1 MDQTKPGHQVVK
13 PPTTISSMLNEPTA
27 YKEPSSGDSAYASQ
41 NNSKH
46 SSLSNPH
53 NGLNTHHLASTEP
66 NAHEKTPSPVFN
78 GITPHPLSSPTGAM
92 SVASIVSPT
101 IPEHQDTMASN
112 RLSVQTID
120 SALHNGSFDGDS
132 RRESVDSR
140 LGANFGDMRL
150 SSHSGPSPYTSNN
163 QSTTSLQSSLAQ
175 QRNPGATDRPS
186 IGFRY
191 ADQFSPRTSRFSGS
205 SDPVSPTRGILA
217 SKTAPPIHGPPS
229 REIAEAPHAI
239 PGQAWALDFSADTS
253 EADAHVNRQGTSFY
267 NDDSRRNS
275 FTDSIASSAYTTES
289 RLPHGQRRL
298 DDPSDPTNRL
308 SRASSELQVSTHHH
322 SLQHRQVA
330 DLQGES
336 GTSPGGSQPYSRT
349 PELRVSHKLAERKR
363 RTEMKDLFDQLR
375 DLMPQERGSK
385 ASKWEILTKAISEYT
400 RATQDITKLS
410 SRLRSVEHE
419 LETSRREATA
429 LRLENGQLRAE
440 LSNFANPHRPA
451 AQPAMNNY
459 PPPPNHAYG
468 ENGIDRGARRER
480 NNYDLRSAEQLP
492 PIRNAINVH
501 PQVPEAMSGIQYQN
515 NGYRTSVE
523 HF

>member
-1 MDQTKPGHQVVK
+1 
-13 PPTTISSMLNEPTA
+13 MLNEPSVL
-27 YKEPSSGDSAYASQ
+27 KEASSRDSAYASQ

-46 SSLSNPH
+46 SSLSNTH
-53 NGLNTHHLASTEP
+53 GGLTSHLSCDPST
-66 NAHEKTPSPVFN
+66 AEKTPSPVSN
-78 GITPHPLSSPTGAM
+78 GMSPHSLNSPTGTM

-101 IPEHQDTMASN
+101 IPENHETTINN

-120 SALHNGSFDGDS
+120 SALHNSSLNGDS

-140 LGANFGDMRL
+140 LGPSFGDMRL
-150 SSHSGPSPYTSNN
+150 GASPYTSNN
-163 QSTTSLQSSLAQ
+163 QSATSLQSSLAQ
-175 QRNPGATDRPS
+175 QRNPGATDRPVP
-186 IGFRY
+186 GFRY
-191 ADQFSPRTSRFSGS
+191 SDQFSPRSSRFSER
-205 SDPVSPTRGILA
+205 SDPTSPTRPALT

-239 PGQAWALDFSADTS
+239 PGQAWALDFHADPEDS
-253 EADAHVNRQGTSFY
+253 HINRQGTSFY

-289 RLPHGQRRL
+289 RMPHGQRRF
-298 DDPSDPTNRL
+298 DDQADNRL

-330 DLQGES
+330 ELQGEN

-385 ASKWEILTKAISEYT
+385 ASKWEILTKAISEYS
-400 RATQDITKLS
+400 RAMTDITRLS
-410 SRLRSVEHE
+410 SKVRTIETE
-419 LETSRREATA
+419 LDTSRREAA
-429 LRLENGQLRAE
+429 GLRLENSQLRAE
-440 LSNFANPHRPA
+440 LANFTNPHRS
-451 AQPAMNNY
+451 AQPPIPAEY
-459 PPPPNHAYG
+459 PNIPTNPYG
-468 ENGIDRGARRER
+468 ANVMDRSSRHDTYVLR
-480 NNYDLRSAEQLP
+480 NAEQLP
-492 PIRNAINVH
+492 PIRNAINGH
-501 PQVPEAMSGIQYQN
+501 PQVTEAMSGVQYQN
-515 NGYRTSVE
+515 GYRAGPD